1 MSSVLY
7 SLNVNKVSRIFR
19 DSENSTFTNNK
30 SEFFFQVLLIS
41 SSRHSDRWV
50 IPGGKMET
58 DEAPEYCA
66 MREALEESGA
76 EGDIGRCLG
85 IFDNTD
91 RGHRTRVYVL
101 YVNRLTDEYQEKDVR
116 KRKWVGLDEAQKL
129 LGSNKPLQAKYIL
142 AMKQSKTSTTNP
154 DAGSGSSAWSLLF
167 LCNFYFILIEL
178 TFPSMIYEEDVEKK
192 TKTICYSI
200 LFYFTHSFWLKRK
213 KNILN

>member
-1 MSSVLY
+1 MSFEFFFEKSRQNERSSVLC

-19 DSENSTFTNNK
+19 DFFFFFGSEKSTFTNYK
-30 SEFFFQVLLIS
+30 SEIKRLNIIFQVLLIS

-154 DAGSGSSAWSLLF
+154 DAGSGSSA
-167 LCNFYFILIEL
+167 
-178 TFPSMIYEEDVEKK
+178 
-192 TKTICYSI
+192 
-200 LFYFTHSFWLKRK
+200 
-213 KNILN
+213 